1 MKNAISTLSLVV
13 MSLLMNAALVNAQT
27 GAKANV
33 PFAFN
38 VGAKQLPAGT
48 YMIVPDGRDANSIL
62 VRNMN
67 TGDSAMSI
75 GASEEATRPAGSRLV
90 FHHVGSEY
98 FLSQVWI
105 KSGTDGKTLP
115 TTKQERELTK
125 ELQLAKDSGARQGQ
139 VTIALK

>member
-48 YMIVPDGRDANSIL
+48 YTIVPDGRDANAIL
-62 VRNMN
+62 VRNMS
-67 TGDSAMSI
+67 TGESAMST
-75 GASEEATRPAGSRLV
+75 ASSEEAIQPKGSRFV
-90 FHHVGSEY
+90 FHHVGAEY
-98 FLSQVWI
+98 FLSEVWRE
-105 KSGTDGKTLP
+105 SGSNGKTLP
-115 TTKQERELTK
+115 TSKQERELTK
-125 ELQLAKDSGARQGQ
+125 ELQLAQDGGARQGQ
-139 VTIALK
+139 IIVALK